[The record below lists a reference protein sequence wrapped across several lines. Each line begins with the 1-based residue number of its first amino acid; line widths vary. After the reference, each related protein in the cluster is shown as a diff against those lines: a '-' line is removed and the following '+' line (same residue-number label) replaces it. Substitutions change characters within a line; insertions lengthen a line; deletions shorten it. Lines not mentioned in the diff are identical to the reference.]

1 MYRMIG
7 SWSPNLSVA
16 VRYGGFALAL
26 ILSVAGF
33 MLPAPNQHRWASW
46 MRRISIPA
54 YALEALLANEFR
66 TVRSYEPATTDCSL
80 K

>member
-26 ILSVAGF
+26 ILSVSGF
-33 MLPAPNQHRWASW
+33 MLPAPNQ
-46 MRRISIPA
+46 
-54 YALEALLANEFR
+54 
-66 TVRSYEPATTDCSL
+66 RSYPHS
-80 K
+80 